1 MAKIITISN
10 QKGGVGKSTTA
21 INLGHALALKGKQT
35 LILDMDPQGHCAV
48 LLGMEREQ
56 GIYDLLV
63 RERPLREVVR
73 TARENLWIVPGNK
86 STDRVQRIWAME
98 EAPLDTLR
106 DTLRP
111 LSKTAISYIIID
123 TPPTSGG
130 LQDRA
135 VYAADAVLIPTSVEH
150 LSADGLAEL
159 IRTIRTHQSRG
170 WSGSLLGVL
179 PTFYDEQTRESA
191 RTYEDYQRIYAGEL
205 LQPIHR
211 AAILRECAA
220 EGRTIWEVSPDSR
233 AGQEYASLL
242 QHVLEVI

>member
-150 LSADGLAEL
+150 LSADAWP
-159 IRTIRTHQSRG
+159 S
-170 WSGSLLGVL
+170 
-179 PTFYDEQTRESA
+179 
-191 RTYEDYQRIYAGEL
+191 
-205 LQPIHR
+205 
-211 AAILRECAA
+211 
-220 EGRTIWEVSPDSR
+220 
-233 AGQEYASLL
+233 
-242 QHVLEVI
+242 